1 MKGLTKEEVSQYQ
14 RHIILPEIGKKGQ
27 EKLINAKVLVVGA
40 GGLGCPI
47 LSYLAAA
54 GIGTIG
60 IIDADVVDATNLHRQ
75 VLYGK
80 DDIGKPKVEIAKK
93 KLSQL
98 NPFIQINIYQER
110 LDSSNALKIFQ
121 DYDLIADG
129 TDNFPTRYLINDA
142 CVISDKPFVFGS
154 IFKFEGQ
161 VSVFNFKNK
170 SGKKGPTYRCLFPEP
185 PSPGSVPNCAEIGV
199 MGVLPGIIGSMQANE
214 VIKIF
219 IGIGDVLNGKLLV
232 YDSLTAEVNTLN
244 FDRVEENCDISEL
257 IDYEQFCNTN
267 QNSINMKEIS
277 VQDLK
282 QKLDDHEDFQLI
294 DVRESYEYDICNLN
308 GELIPLGK
316 IIDKADRISR
326 DKPVIIHCKSGGRS
340 AMAIEEL
347 EKKHS
352 LTNLFNLKG
361 GITAFANEIDN
372 SITLY

>member
-1 MKGLTKEEVSQYQ
+1 MMGLTKEEVSQYQ

-267 QNSINMKEIS
+267 QNSINM
-277 VQDLK
+277 
-282 QKLDDHEDFQLI
+282 
-294 DVRESYEYDICNLN
+294 
-308 GELIPLGK
+308 
-316 IIDKADRISR
+316 
-326 DKPVIIHCKSGGRS
+326 
-340 AMAIEEL
+340 
-347 EKKHS
+347 
-352 LTNLFNLKG
+352 
-361 GITAFANEIDN
+361 
-372 SITLY
+372 